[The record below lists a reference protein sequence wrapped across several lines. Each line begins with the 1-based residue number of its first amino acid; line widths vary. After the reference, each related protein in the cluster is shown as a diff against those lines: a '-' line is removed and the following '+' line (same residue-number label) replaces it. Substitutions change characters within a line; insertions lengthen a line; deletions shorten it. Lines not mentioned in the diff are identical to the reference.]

1 MLAKKEVYNMAMKE
15 FKTES
20 KRLLDMMA
28 NSIYTNTDIFLR
40 ELISNASDA
49 LDKRHILSLTDSDIS
64 FEDPKIHI
72 DVDKK
77 NRTITISDNGIGMDR
92 KELEDNLG
100 TIARS
105 GSFEFKKD
113 LDAKSEADIIGQFG
127 VGFYSAFMVSDNV
140 EVISRKVNDE
150 KAYRW
155 YSDMNG
161 YEISSAKKD
170 DYGTTITLHIK
181 KNTKEKKY
189 DKYLESSEI
198 RMLVKKYSDFIRYPI
213 EMWVESYDYK
223 EDGSSE
229 KVTKLETINSMQ
241 PIWKKNRKDITEED
255 YENFYMQ
262 EYYDYSKPLKRIH
275 YKVEG
280 NTSYTALLYIPSQRP
295 FNYYTSDYKLGLKLY
310 SRGVFIK
317 DEAKEIVSDYFRF
330 IRGVVDSDDLSL
342 NISREILQQDYQ
354 MNALKKSVDKKI
366 KSTLQ
371 NMLEKDRE
379 TYEKFFDAFGSQL
392 KYGCYDG
399 FGVNKDVLI
408 DLIMFKSSFEGKYVT
423 LKEYVSRMKED
434 QKEIYYA
441 PGESIDKIR
450 QLPQMEKVLDKGYEV
465 LYFTDSVDEFLSSV
479 IMEYDS
485 KQFKSILKGDLDL
498 DSKEEKEELDKKIE
512 ESKDLIGKIKEILK
526 DKVSDVRLS
535 SRLKTYPVCLVSDDN
550 LSIEMEKILKQMNQE
565 GVKAN
570 KIMEINPD
578 HELFAALKKLNDE
591 GNDISE
597 YAQLL
602 YDQASLMAGLELED
616 PAQYA
621 LKISQLMLKAI
632 G

>member
-1 MLAKKEVYNMAMKE
+1 MAVKE

-49 LDKRHILSLTDSDIS
+49 LDKRHILSLTDETIR

-72 DVDKK
+72 DIDKA

-92 KELEDNLG
+92 KELEENLG

-105 GSFEFKKD
+105 GSFEFKKE
-113 LDAKSEADIIGQFG
+113 LDEKSEADIIGQFG
-127 VGFYSAFMVSDNV
+127 VGFYSAFMVADCV
-140 EVISRKVNDE
+140 EVCSRKVNEE
-150 KAYRW
+150 KANKW
-155 YSDMNG
+155 TSDMNG
-161 YEISSAKKD
+161 YEITSDNKAEE
-170 DYGTTITLHIK
+170 GTTITLYIR
-181 KNTKEKKY
+181 KNSKEKKY
-189 DKYLESSEI
+189 DKYLDSNEI
-198 RMLVKKYSDFIRYPI
+198 KNLVKKYSDFIRYPI
-213 EMWVESYDYK
+213 EMMVESYEYK
-223 EDGSSE
+223 EDGKSE
-229 KVTKLETINSMQ
+229 KVNKLETVNSMQ
-241 PIWKKNRKDITEED
+241 PIWKKSKKEIKDED
-255 YENFYMQ
+255 YENFYMH
-262 EYYDYSKPLKRIH
+262 EFYDYAKPLKTIH

-280 NTSYTALLYIPSQRP
+280 NTSYTALLFIPSQRP

-366 KSTLQ
+366 KSTLE

-379 TYEKFFDAFGSQL
+379 NYEKFFDAFGSQL

-399 FGVNKDVLI
+399 FGANKDVLI
-408 DLIMFKSSFEGKYVT
+408 DLIMFKSSKEDKYVT

-441 PGESIDKIR
+441 AGESIDKIK

-465 LYFTDSVDEFLSSV
+465 LYFTDSVDEFMTSIL
-479 IMEYDS
+479 MEYDG
-485 KQFKSILKGDLDL
+485 KPFKSILKGDLDL
-498 DSKEEKEELDKKIE
+498 DSKEEKEELEKKNE
-512 ESKDLIGKIKEILK
+512 ESKDLLARIKEILK

-535 SRLKTYPVCLVSDDN
+535 TRLKTYPVCLVSDDN
-550 LSIEMEKILKQMNQE
+550 LSIEMEKILRSMNQE
-565 GVKAN
+565 GAKAN

-578 HELFAALKKLNDE
+578 HELFAALKKQYEEN
-591 GNDISE
+591 GDIDE
-597 YAQLL
+597 YADLL

-616 PAQYA
+616 PAKYA
-621 LKISQLMLKAI
+621 LQVSKLMLKALNH
-632 G
+632 

>member
-1 MLAKKEVYNMAMKE
+1 MAIKE

-49 LDKRHILSLTDSDIS
+49 LDKRHILSLTDTSIS
-64 FEDPKIHI
+64 FDDPKIHI
-72 DVDKK
+72 DIDKP
-77 NRTITISDNGIGMDR
+77 NRIITISDNGIGMDR

-100 TIARS
+100 TIAKS
-105 GSFEFKKD
+105 GSFEFKKE
-113 LDAKSEADIIGQFG
+113 LDEKSEADIIGQFG
-127 VGFYSAFMVSDNV
+127 VGFYSAFMVADKV
-140 EVISRKVNDE
+140 EVLSKKINEE
-150 KAYRW
+150 KAYEWR
-155 YSDMNG
+155 SDMNG
-161 YEISSAKKD
+161 YEILPAEKEEC
-170 DYGTTITLHIK
+170 GTTITLHIK

-189 DKYLESSEI
+189 DPYLETFEI
-198 RMLVKKYSDFIRYPI
+198 KNLVKKYSDFIRYPI
-213 EMWVESYDYK
+213 EMMVESYDYK
-223 EDGSSE
+223 EDGKSE
-229 KVTKLETINSMQ
+229 KVNKLETINSMK
-241 PIWKKNRKDITEED
+241 PIWKKSKKEIKDED

-262 EYYDYSKPLKRIH
+262 EYYDYSKPLKTIH

-280 NTSYTALLYIPSQRP
+280 NTSYTALLFIPSQRP
-295 FNYYTSDYKLGLKLY
+295 FNYYTNDYKLGLKLY

-330 IRGVVDSDDLSL
+330 IRGVVDSDDLNL

-366 KSTLQ
+366 KSTLEK
-371 NMLEKDRE
+371 MLEKERE
-379 TYEKFFDAFGSQL
+379 DYEKFFDAFGSQL

-399 FGVNKDVLI
+399 FGANKDVLI
-408 DLIMFKSSFEGKYVT
+408 DLLLFKSSKEDKYVT

-441 PGESIDKIR
+441 AGESLEKIR

-465 LYFTDSVDEFLSSV
+465 LYFTDSVDEFLTSI
-479 IMEYDS
+479 IMEYDG

-498 DSKEEKEELDKKIE
+498 DTKEEKEELEKKNE
-512 ESKDLIGKIKEILK
+512 ESKDILSKIKEVLK
-526 DKVSDVRLS
+526 DKVSEVRLS
-535 SRLKTYPVCLVSDDN
+535 SRLKTYPVCLVSDNN

-565 GVKAN
+565 GARAN

-578 HELFAALKKLNDE
+578 HELFLALKKLDE
-591 GNDISE
+591 ENGDISE

-602 YDQASLMAGLELED
+602 YDQAALMAGLELED
-616 PAQYA
+616 PADYA
-621 LKISQLMLKAI
+621 LKVSKLMLKALNK
-632 G
+632 

>member
-1 MLAKKEVYNMAMKE
+1 MAIKQ

-49 LDKRHILSLTDSDIS
+49 LDKRHILSLTDPNIKEDDPLIRIDI
-64 FEDPKIHI
+64 
-72 DVDKK
+72 DKA

-105 GSFEFKKD
+105 GSYEFKKD
-113 LDAKSEADIIGQFG
+113 LSAKDEADIIGQFG
-127 VGFYSAFMVSDNV
+127 VGFYSAFMVSDSV
-140 EVISRKVNDE
+140 EVLSRKVNE
-150 KAYRW
+150 ENAARW
-155 YSDMNG
+155 TSDMDG

-170 DYGTTITLHIK
+170 DYGTVITLHIR

-189 DKYLESSEI
+189 DKYLDKNEI
-198 RMLVKKYSDFIRYPI
+198 RSLVKKYSDFIRYPI
-213 EMWVESYDYK
+213 QMSIDSYDYK
-223 EDGSSE
+223 EDGKSE
-229 KVTKLETINSMQ
+229 KVTKDEIVNSMI
-241 PIWKKNRKDITEED
+241 PIWKKNKKDISADD
-255 YENFYMQ
+255 YDNYYMQ
-262 EYYDYSKPLKRIH
+262 EYYDFAKPLKTIH

-366 KSTLQ
+366 KTALE
-371 NMLEKDRE
+371 NMLEKERE
-379 TYEKFFDAFGSQL
+379 NYEKFFDCFGSQL

-399 FGVNKDVLI
+399 FGVNKDILI
-408 DLIMFKSSFEGKYVT
+408 DLLMFKSTYEDKYVT

-441 PGESIDKIR
+441 SGESLETIKK
-450 QLPQMEKVLDKGYEV
+450 LPQLEKLLDRQYEV
-465 LYFTDSVDEFLSSV
+465 LYFTDSVDEFLTSV
-479 IMEYDS
+479 IREYDG
-485 KQFKSILKGDLDL
+485 KMFKSILKGDLDL
-498 DSKEEKEELDKKIE
+498 DSKEEKEQLEKKNE
-512 ESKDLIGKIKEILK
+512 ENKDLLEQIKESLK
-526 DKVSDVRLS
+526 DKVSEVRLS
-535 SRLKTYPVCLVSDDN
+535 SRLKSYPVCLVSDDN
-550 LSIEMEKILKQMNQE
+550 LSLDMEKILKQMNQE

-570 KIMEINPD
+570 RILEINPD
-578 HELFAALKKLNDE
+578 HELFAKLKQLHDNN
-591 GNDISE
+591 GDIGE
-597 YAQLL
+597 YAGLL
-602 YDQASLMAGLELED
+602 YSQALLMAGLPLED
-616 PAQYA
+616 PEDYVK
-621 LKISQLMLKAI
+621 KITGLMLKAM
-632 G
+632 

>member
-1 MLAKKEVYNMAMKE
+1 MAIKQ

-49 LDKRHILSLTDSDIS
+49 LDKRHILSLTDSNITEDDPLIRIDI
-64 FEDPKIHI
+64 
-72 DVDKK
+72 DKA

-100 TIARS
+100 IIARS
-105 GSFEFKKD
+105 GSYEFKKD
-113 LDAKSEADIIGQFG
+113 LSAKDEADIIGQFG
-127 VGFYSAFMVSDNV
+127 VGFYSAFMVSDSV
-140 EVISRKVNDE
+140 EVLSRKVNE
-150 KAYRW
+150 ENAARW
-155 YSDMNG
+155 VSDMNG

-170 DYGTTITLHIK
+170 DYGTVITLHIR

-189 DKYLESSEI
+189 DKYLDKNEI
-198 RMLVKKYSDFIRYPI
+198 RSLVKKYSDFIRYPI
-213 EMWVESYDYK
+213 QMSVDSYDYK
-223 EDGSSE
+223 EDGKSE
-229 KVTKLETINSMQ
+229 KVTKDEIVNSMT
-241 PIWKKNRKDITEED
+241 PIWKKNKKDISADD
-255 YENFYMQ
+255 YDNYYMQ
-262 EYYDYSKPLKRIH
+262 EYYDFAKPLKTIH

-366 KSTLQ
+366 KTALE
-371 NMLEKDRE
+371 NMLEKERE
-379 TYEKFFDAFGSQL
+379 NYEKFFDCFGSQL

-408 DLIMFKSSFEGKYVT
+408 DLLMFKSTYEDKYVT
-423 LKEYVSRMKED
+423 LKEYVSRMKEN

-441 PGESIDKIR
+441 SGESLDTIKK
-450 QLPQMEKVLDKGYEV
+450 LPQLEKLLDRQYEV
-465 LYFTDSVDEFLSSV
+465 LYFTDSVDEFLTSV
-479 IMEYDS
+479 IREYDG
-485 KQFKSILKGDLDL
+485 KMFKSILKGDLDL
-498 DSKEEKEELDKKIE
+498 DSKEEKEQLEKKNE
-512 ESKDLIGKIKEILK
+512 ENKDLLEQIKEALK
-526 DKVSDVRLS
+526 DKVSEVRLS
-535 SRLKTYPVCLVSDDN
+535 SRLKSYPVCLVSDDN
-550 LSIEMEKILKQMNQE
+550 LSLDMEKILKQMNQE

-570 KIMEINPD
+570 RILEINPD
-578 HELFAALKKLNDE
+578 HELFAKLKQLHESN
-591 GNDISE
+591 GDIGE
-597 YAQLL
+597 YAGLL
-602 YDQASLMAGLELED
+602 YSQALLMAGLPLED
-616 PAQYA
+616 PEDYVK
-621 LKISQLMLKAI
+621 KITGLMLKAMQ
-632 G
+632 

>member
-1 MLAKKEVYNMAMKE
+1 MAIKE

-49 LDKRHILSLTDSDIS
+49 LDKRHILSLTDTSIS
-64 FEDPKIHI
+64 FDDPKIHI
-72 DVDKK
+72 DIDKP
-77 NRTITISDNGIGMDR
+77 NRIITISDNGIGMDR

-100 TIARS
+100 TIAKS
-105 GSFEFKKD
+105 GSFEFKKE
-113 LDAKSEADIIGQFG
+113 LDEKSEADIIGQFG
-127 VGFYSAFMVSDNV
+127 VGFYSAFMVADKV
-140 EVISRKVNDE
+140 EVLSKKINEE
-150 KAYRW
+150 KAYEWR
-155 YSDMNG
+155 SDMNG
-161 YEISSAKKD
+161 YEILPAEKEEC
-170 DYGTTITLHIK
+170 GTTITLHIK

-189 DKYLESSEI
+189 DPYLETFEI
-198 RMLVKKYSDFIRYPI
+198 KNLVKKYSDFIRYPI
-213 EMWVESYDYK
+213 EMMVESYDYK
-223 EDGSSE
+223 EDGKSE
-229 KVTKLETINSMQ
+229 KVNKLETINSMK
-241 PIWKKNRKDITEED
+241 PIWKKSKKEIKDED

-262 EYYDYSKPLKRIH
+262 EYYDYSKPLKTIH

-280 NTSYTALLYIPSQRP
+280 NTSYTALLFIPSQRP
-295 FNYYTSDYKLGLKLY
+295 FNYYTNDYKLGLKLY

-330 IRGVVDSDDLSL
+330 IRGVVDSDDLNL

-366 KSTLQ
+366 KSTLEK
-371 NMLEKDRE
+371 MLEKERE
-379 TYEKFFDAFGSQL
+379 DYEKFFDAFGSQL

-399 FGVNKDVLI
+399 FGANKDVLI
-408 DLIMFKSSFEGKYVT
+408 DLLLFKSSKEDKYVT

-441 PGESIDKIR
+441 AGESLEKIR

-465 LYFTDSVDEFLSSV
+465 LYFTDSVDEFLTSI
-479 IMEYDS
+479 IMEYDG

-498 DSKEEKEELDKKIE
+498 DSKEEKDELERKSE
-512 ESKDLIGKIKEILK
+512 ESKDILAKIKDLLK
-526 DKVSDVRLS
+526 DKVNDVRLS

-550 LSIEMEKILKQMNQE
+550 LSIEMEKILRQMNQE
-565 GVKAN
+565 GAKAN

-578 HELFAALKKLNDE
+578 HELFKALKKLDE
-591 GNDISE
+591 QGGDISE
-597 YAQLL
+597 YAGLL

-616 PAQYA
+616 PARYA
-621 LKISQLMLKAI
+621 LQISDLMLKALNH
-632 G
+632 